1 MKVHYHR
8 DGADRLVGIAR
19 NAGLT
24 DWLLGLGRRRP
35 RPQALPRH
43 LHADLGLPP
52 HWERGDAIPR

>member
-8 DGADRLVGIAR
+8 DAGDRLVGIAR

-24 DWLLGLGRRRP
+24 DWLLALGRRRP
-35 RPQALPRH
+35 RPQVLPRH

-52 HWERGDAIPR
+52 QWDRTDAVPR